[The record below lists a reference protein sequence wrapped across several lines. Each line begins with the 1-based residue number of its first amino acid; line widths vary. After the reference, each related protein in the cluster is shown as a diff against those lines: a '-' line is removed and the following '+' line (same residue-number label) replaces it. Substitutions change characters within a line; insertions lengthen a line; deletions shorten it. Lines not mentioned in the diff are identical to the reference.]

1 MPEPVEKPG
10 RWSWEAER
18 ALALSAPNSSQMNRE
33 GKGERGPWACGGGGV
48 RVQTVPELFLCVE
61 KKYKNLH
68 FKMHFNI

>member
-33 GKGERGPWACGGGGV
+33 GKGERGPWACGGAM
-48 RVQTVPELFLCVE
+48 TS
-61 KKYKNLH
+61 
-68 FKMHFNI
+68 

>member
-33 GKGERGPWACGGGGV
+33 GKGERGPWACGGGGYDSLSPL
-48 RVQTVPELFLCVE
+48 THSG
-61 KKYKNLH
+61 LH
-68 FKMHFNI
+68 HGWLGLGT